1 MTSMELLEL
10 LGSVKDRY
18 ILEAHSG
25 NVTSGRRVSIKR
37 VLLVAAMIALALLL
51 VGCTVAYVQ
60 GWFADFFPTGAAPPF
75 RTARSAIFR
84 KTSRS
89 SGKPRSRATGPLC

>member
-25 NVTSGRRVSIKR
+25 NVCARRI
-37 VLLVAAMIALALLL
+37 L
-51 VGCTVAYVQ
+51 
-60 GWFADFFPTGAAPPF
+60 
-75 RTARSAIFR
+75 
-84 KTSRS
+84 
-89 SGKPRSRATGPLC
+89 